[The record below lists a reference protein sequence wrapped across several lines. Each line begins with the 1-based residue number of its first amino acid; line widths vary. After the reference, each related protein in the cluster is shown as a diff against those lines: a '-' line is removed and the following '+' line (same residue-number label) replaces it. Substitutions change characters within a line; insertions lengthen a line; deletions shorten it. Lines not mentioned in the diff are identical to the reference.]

1 MNADVFNP
9 RKVEE
14 RIKNIHELRR
24 AVHLIV
30 QKVTCTLIVGY
41 GEVISFDLIRGPGLG
56 QNLMDKGNLAKRI
69 IGYLICSKE
78 RLHVISNNFEIKV
91 LYDV

>member
-24 AVHLIV
+24 AVRLIV

-69 IGYLICSKE
+69 MGYLICSKE

>member
-1 MNADVFNP
+1 MNF
-9 RKVEE
+9 EE
-14 RIKNIHELRR
+14 LSVR
-24 AVHLIV
+24 LIV
-30 QKVTCTLIVGY
+30 QKITCTLIV

>member
-1 MNADVFNP
+1 MYLIQGKWKRGLKTFMNF
-9 RKVEE
+9 EE
-14 RIKNIHELRR
+14 LSVR
-24 AVHLIV
+24 LIV
-30 QKVTCTLIVGY
+30 QKITCTLIV

>member
-1 MNADVFNP
+1 MQMYLIQGKWKRGLKTFMNF
-9 RKVEE
+9 EE
-14 RIKNIHELRR
+14 LSVR
-24 AVHLIV
+24 LIV
-30 QKVTCTLIVGY
+30 QKITCTLIV

>member
-24 AVHLIV
+24 AVRLIV

-56 QNLMDKGNLAKRI
+56 QNLMDKGNFAKRI

>member
-1 MNADVFNP
+1 M
-9 RKVEE
+9 R
-14 RIKNIHELRR
+14 
-24 AVHLIV
+24 
-30 QKVTCTLIVGY
+30 VGY
-41 GEVISFDLIRGPGLG
+41 EEVISFDLIRGPGLG

-69 IGYLICSKE
+69 IGYIICSKE